1 MCVGM
6 AKAAKK
12 ATIDI
17 EAGKPANSYLAAAYH
32 CFDAGDKV
40 RTRQFAQQVL
50 DGHATPADPEAAKY
64 LSAML
69 STAGH
74 PVKELP
80 EDVAAELISRTK
92 VPLKPFAFT
101 LLASGIFVLL
111 VTLALT
117 RYGA

>member
-1 MCVGM
+1 M

-32 CFDAGDKV
+32 SFEHGDEV
-40 RTRQFAQQVL
+40 RTRAFAQQVL

-64 LSAML
+64 LSALL
-69 STAGH
+69 STPAH
-74 PVKELP
+74 PVKDLP

-101 LLASGIFVLL
+101 LLASGVFVLL
-111 VTLALT
+111 LTLTLT